1 MGKKLSGF
9 LLLFFALS
17 SFAQQSEMDLGTNHY
32 LKRSE
37 GASEDLVALPENINK
52 AITHFSNALSDSTT
66 EAEAVHQLLKCYYFK
81 GNCVE
86 TEKDKKLVVYNE
98 SVKLGEDM
106 VAKYPNSVHIRYWL
120 LVNKAKWGETSGIM
134 KAARSG
140 LADKLKTLCEEV
152 IEMDPNYLDGA
163 AYMMLGIVHYKTPYI
178 PFILSW
184 PDDDD
189 AIEYLEKAVELQPG
203 HLMSNLYL
211 GQVLYDEGFKD
222 RGLEILEAV
231 SASKP
236 GEEYPLED
244 EKDIRFSRVMLAK
257 YRK

>member
-1 MGKKLSGF
+1 MRQLLSGF
-9 LLLFFALS
+9 LLFFFTSS
-17 SFAQQSEMDLGTNHY
+17 SFAQQSEMDLGTIHY

-37 GASEDLVALPENINK
+37 GASEELVALPENINK
-52 AITHFSNALSDSTT
+52 AIAHFSNALTDSSTQ
-66 EAEAVHQLLKCYYFK
+66 ASAAHQLLKCYYFK

-86 TEKDKKLVVYNE
+86 IEKENKLLVYNE
-98 SVKLGEDM
+98 SVKLGEEM
-106 VAKYPNSVHIRYWL
+106 TKKYPNSVQIKYWL

-134 KAARSG
+134 KAARAG
-140 LADKLKTLCEEV
+140 LADKLKTLSEEV

-178 PFILSW
+178 PFVLSW
-184 PDDDD
+184 PDDDK

-222 RGLEILEAV
+222 RGIEILEEV

-244 EKDIRFSRVMLAK
+244 EKDIRYSRVMLAK
-257 YRK
+257 FKK